1 MISISNKR
9 LSKVSKLILVVI
21 IGYSSV
27 FMLYRAITYYKIYF
41 EKEELLAQIQ
51 IKKNETDSFKRGID
65 LVKKK
70 KIDLEKS
77 YMTKEEIDTKIKDI
91 FSRMS
96 IFDYELN
103 FLDSKKMCIDRYVLV
118 VNVNAQSDNGKKAA
132 EGILSYIG
140 ELKQSDKDAT
150 IYYVDYLSKP
160 REIK

>member
-41 EKEELLAQIQ
+41 EKEELLAEIQ
-51 IKKNETDSFKRGID
+51 IKRNETDSLKRGIE

-70 KIDLEKS
+70 KTDLEKS

-103 FLDSKKMCIDRYVLV
+103 FIDSKKMCIDRYVLV
-118 VNVNAQSDNGKKAA
+118 VNVNAQSDNGKRAA